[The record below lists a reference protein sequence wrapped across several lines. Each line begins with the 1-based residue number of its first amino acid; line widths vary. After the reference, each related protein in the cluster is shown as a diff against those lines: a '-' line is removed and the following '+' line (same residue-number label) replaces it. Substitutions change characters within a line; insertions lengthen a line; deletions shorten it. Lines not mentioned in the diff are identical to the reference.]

1 MRSLALDT
9 DDAASPALQRGGNR
23 RVEVRAVTGA
33 CYTLPEDT
41 RVDNGGRRF
50 RTASAGLPVVAH
62 ADGSCTIAGTPT
74 RRVRVVSS
82 G

>member
-1 MRSLALDT
+1 MIMRSLAFDT
-9 DDAASPALQRGGNR
+9 DDDASPAL
-23 RVEVRAVTGA
+23 RAVTGA

-62 ADGSCTIAGTPT
+62 ADGSCTSADTPT